1 MDTNQNDT
9 ATVTQVANL
18 PLRALMS
25 YLLSR
30 MCLLLAICS
39 ALPAG
44 AEAADSVHRYLYVA
58 CPGIRD
64 YLKFGGAGIL
74 VFDIDHGHKLVRRI
88 STPASR
94 KDKPDNIKGVCASAI
109 TGKLYFTTRSRL
121 YCLDL
126 KSDKTL
132 WDKELPNGTD
142 RMSITPDGKT
152 LYVPSFEKDT
162 WNVVAADTG
171 DVIAEVETKSGA
183 HNTVVS
189 RDGQRMYLGG
199 LRSPLLFVA
208 DTSTHEILEKIGPFS
223 GPIRPFTVNGE
234 RTRAYICVNDLLGF
248 EIADLSASKKIASVE
263 IAGFKKGPVL
273 RHGCPSHGVGLTPD
287 EKEVWVTDAFNKRL
301 HVFDNT
307 VEPPK
312 QQESIALRDEPGWIT
327 FSLDGKFAYP
337 STGEVIDTAT
347 KKIVAVLRDEKG
359 GEVASEKVI
368 EIQFLNAIPVANSD
382 QFGVGRVRS
391 KFP

>member
-1 MDTNQNDT
+1 MNRF
-9 ATVTQVANL
+9 L
-18 PLRALMS
+18 PRI
-25 YLLSR
+25 
-30 MCLLLAICS
+30 CWLLALCLV
-39 ALPAG
+39 LPAPAQA
-44 AEAADSVHRYLYVA
+44 AESVQRYLYVV

-64 YLKFGGAGIL
+64 YLQYGGAGIL
-74 VFDIDHGHKLVRRI
+74 VFDIDHDHKLVRRI
-88 STPASR
+88 STPASSVE
-94 KDKPDNIKGVCASAI
+94 KPDNVKGVCASAA

-126 KSDKTL
+126 KTDKPL
-132 WDKELPNGTD
+132 WDKALPNGTD
-142 RMSITPDGKT
+142 RLSITPDGKT

-189 RDGQRMYLGG
+189 RDGQRTYLGG

-208 DTSTHEILEKIGPFS
+208 DTKTHKTIEKIGPFAGS
-223 GPIRPFTVNGE
+223 IRPFTINGE
-234 RTRAYICVNDLLGF
+234 RTRAYVCVNELLGF
-248 EIADLSASKKIASVE
+248 EIADLSASKKLARVE
-263 IAGFKKGPVL
+263 VAGFEKGPVL

-312 QQESIALRDEPGWIT
+312 QRESIALRDEPGWIT
-327 FSLDGKFAYP
+327 FSLDGKLAYP

-347 KKIVAVLRDEKG
+347 KKIVTALADEKG
-359 GEVASEKVI
+359 GPVASEKLI
-368 EIQFLNAIPVANSD
+368 EIHFQDGVPVANGD
-382 QFGVGRVRS
+382 QFGVGRVRANQ
-391 KFP
+391 P